1 MNGAT
6 FRKYDHLER
15 LAHSEVSGIELG
27 TVHVFPKLDGTNAVA
42 WCAGDGT
49 IRGGSRNRELSLEAD
64 NAGFLG
70 WLLSDDERAEAL
82 RDLLKANPS
91 WIIYGEWLVPHTL
104 RTYRDEAWRRF
115 WIFDVFDTVLGKY
128 VPWIDYGPP
137 LSNMGLDVIEPLCM
151 IQDPSEAQLRTQLE
165 VNTYLIQDGAGVG
178 EGVVIK
184 NYSWRNKYGRQPWAK
199 IVKNEFRERNARAFG
214 VTHKQGEFTV
224 ERAIVDEF
232 VTPTLVGKTRAKVVL
247 DIANGAGIDL
257 GEPNTQNQVEE
268 DYRGRVIPQLLG
280 RVWHDLITEDI
291 WSILKKYKRPVIDFG
306 KLEKLTLMRVKEL
319 AGDLF

>member
-1 MNGAT
+1 
-6 FRKYDHLER
+6 
-15 LAHSEVSGIELG
+15 
-27 TVHVFPKLDGTNAVA
+27 
-42 WCAGDGT
+42 
-49 IRGGSRNRELSLEAD
+49 
-64 NAGFLG
+64 
-70 WLLSDDERAEAL
+70 
-82 RDLLKANPS
+82 
-91 WIIYGEWLVPHTL
+91 
-104 RTYRDEAWRRF
+104 
-115 WIFDVFDTVLGKY
+115 
-128 VPWIDYGPP
+128 
-137 LSNMGLDVIEPLCM
+137 MGLDVIEPLCM